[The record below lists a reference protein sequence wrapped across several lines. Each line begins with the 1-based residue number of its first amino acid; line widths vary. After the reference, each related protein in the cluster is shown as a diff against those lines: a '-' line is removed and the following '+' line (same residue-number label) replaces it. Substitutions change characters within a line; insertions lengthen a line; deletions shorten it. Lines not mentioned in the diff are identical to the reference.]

1 MYISELFE
9 PTPGGYRS
17 EKDDNSIAKLS
28 DVRKTR
34 LSLEQIN
41 KLRMMN
47 DVRKF
52 EKEKKIQ
59 SISNQYKPPEAAA
72 APGL

>member
-1 MYISELFE
+1 MYISELFD
-9 PTPGGYRS
+9 PMPKGYS
-17 EKDDNSIAKLS
+17 TEKDDNSVLKLS

-41 KLRMMN
+41 KLRIMN

-52 EKEKKIQ
+52 EQEEKIQ
-59 SISNQYKPPEAAA
+59 SITKQYKPAEAAA